1 MAGLAGPIE
10 AVIRRDRLIVLAA
23 VLAIAALAWAY
34 LVRMAHDMAAPMA
47 TMPDMPDMVMPGV
60 APPAWDAGY
69 LAMLVVMWAVMM
81 VGMML
86 PSAAPVILLQAAID
100 RRRQPAAT
108 PYAATTLFALGYL
121 ATWTGFSL
129 IAALAQWALAGLGLL
144 SGAMATTSAILG
156 GLLLAA
162 AGAYQLSPLKDVC
175 LSRCRSPVHF
185 LVHRR
190 RVGPLGPLRMGL
202 EHGAYCVGCCWLL
215 MALLFVLGVMNLLW
229 VATLAAFT
237 LIEKVVPRGDLL
249 GRAAGV
255 LMLASGG
262 LLLARA
268 ATA

>member
-1 MAGLAGPIE
+1 VQTRSYERAAPI
-10 AVIRRDRLIVLAA
+10 ILLIVLPLLCWSWIV
-23 VLAIAALAWAY
+23 VLARDMYGPMSGASAW
-34 LVRMAHDMAAPMA
+34 MMTPH
-47 TMPDMPDMVMPGV
+47 
-60 APPAWDAGY
+60 WDAPH
-69 LAMLVVMWAVMM
+69 LLLLWAMWAVMM

-129 IAALAQWALAGLGLL
+129 IAALAQWALASLSLL
-144 SGAMATTSAILG
+144 SGAMATSAILG

-190 RVGPLGPLRMGL
+190 RVGPLGPLQMGL

-229 VATLAAFT
+229 VATLAAFI
-237 LIEKVVPRGDLL
+237 LLEKVVPRGDLL

>member
-1 MAGLAGPIE
+1 MAGIAGPIE
-10 AVIRRDRLIVLAA
+10 AVVRRDRLVVLAA
-23 VLAIAALAWAY
+23 VLAIAVLAWVY
-34 LVRMAHDMAAPMA
+34 LVRMARDMAAPMA
-47 TMPDMPDMVMPGV
+47 TMPVMPEMVMPGV
-60 APPAWDAGY
+60 APPTWDAGH

-100 RRRQPAAT
+100 RRRQPAAA
-108 PYAATTLFALGYL
+108 PYVATTLFALGYL
-121 ATWTGFSL
+121 VTWTGFSL
-129 IAALAQWALAGLGLL
+129 LAALAQWTLAGLGLL
-144 SGAMATTSAILG
+144 SEAMSPASAVLG

-175 LSRCRSPVHF
+175 LSHCRSPLHF

-190 RVGPLGPLRMGL
+190 RAGPLGPLRMGL

-229 VATLAAFT
+229 VATLAAFI
-237 LIEKVVPRGDLL
+237 LLEKVVPRGDLL
-249 GRAAGV
+249 GRAAGA
-255 LMLASGG
+255 LMLAGGG